1 MSLNKKIISE
11 ITVKSIR
18 PTTKR
23 ARVQQMVGTRKRMA
37 VREPDPY
44 NPLAKRPTLDPGS
57 QSELTPKQRL
67 NLFLKGNKQF
77 GQSDSRF
84 APGGSK
90 FRKPLDS
97 VAPRNPFDV
106 LQGKGKISS
115 RTAKTAKRIF
125 TDPFKRK
132 SDAYEFDPAVVRA
145 AGRLRA
151 PAIKPKPAPEGP
163 KLTDPKPAPTPK
175 PKPDPGPGFGAG
187 IGDAPFGSGIDKP
200 GQPKPRQKQLPA
212 VRQSSEIDRF
222 RARQAIT
229 PEVLP
234 AQKRLPG
241 PSIEKQK
248 KVIDVKGKVVQPK
261 PAQITAPAKKP
272 TAPRGNPFVT
282 GGQGQSRTKSK
293 RSRSGGRGFYKKGGG
308 QVGLRTNSTK
318 HLNRLH
324 KLISEQLKKNLF

>member
-90 FRKPLDS
+90 FRKPLAS

-151 PAIKPKPAPEGP
+151 PGIKPKPAPEGP
-163 KLTDPKPAPTPK
+163 KLTDPKPEPAPTPK
-175 PKPDPGPGFGAG
+175 PTPKPDP
-187 IGDAPFGSGIDKP
+187 KP
-200 GQPKPRQKQLPA
+200 DPKPEPRQPQLPA

-222 RARQAIT
+222 RSRQART

-248 KVIDVKGKVVQPK
+248 KVINVKGKVVQPK